1 LPRLQFRANVL
12 FKPDVQMVLA
22 DEMIIA
28 DERKR
33 SQVRLEERRMSRIPS
48 DEPDLCGPTQVQR
61 RSFTK
66 IVA

>member
-1 LPRLQFRANVL
+1 
-12 FKPDVQMVLA
+12 MVLA

-33 SQVRLEERRMSRIPS
+33 SQVRLEERRMSRIQS
-48 DEPDLCGPTQVQR
+48 DEPDLCDPTQVQR